1 MLLIL
6 KIKEGSQ
13 GMKAA
18 PLKRQGMKPSHFAFK
33 ALCWI
38 SDIRNEKVNI
48 FLVLSHEV
56 VVVCFSSHRKLIHF
70 MYLHS
75 YNNI

>member
-1 MLLIL
+1 M
-6 KIKEGSQ
+6 SQ

-18 PLKRQGMKPSHFAFK
+18 ALKRQGMKPSHFAFK

-38 SDIRNEKVNI
+38 SDTRNEKVYI
-48 FLVLSHEV
+48 FLVVSHEV
-56 VVVCFSSHRKLIHF
+56 VVVCFSSHRKLTCF

-75 YNNI
+75 YSSSSSNNI